1 MLLCCICPSRVC
13 SPSSCSIKT
22 LVAEIE
28 NADVEAFT
36 EAVKSYDSI
45 SRLDTWY
52 TTMLLRVKKA
62 MSEPDDL
69 R

>member
-1 MLLCCICPSRVC
+1 ML
-13 SPSSCSIKT
+13 SPQT
-22 LVAEIE
+22 LVSEIE

-36 EAVKSYDSI
+36 EAVKAYDSI